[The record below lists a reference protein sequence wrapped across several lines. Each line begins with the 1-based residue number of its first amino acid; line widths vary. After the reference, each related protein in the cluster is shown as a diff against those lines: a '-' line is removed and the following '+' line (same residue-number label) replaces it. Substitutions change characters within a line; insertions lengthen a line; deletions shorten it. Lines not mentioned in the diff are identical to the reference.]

1 MNKVED
7 KREYAMLQTAYD
19 FFNTKF
25 FDGTLPKVFFTV
37 DWHNK
42 KSCGYFCPH
51 KLVNKEDAEA
61 KASVIA
67 LNPDHLAR
75 EVYEVLATL
84 VHEMCHVWEF
94 EEFIKDPYKLTS
106 YHSKRFEKRLGECN
120 LKAVINNKSRSSCST
135 VIPDDGIFKGIA
147 DEYLKTKEF
156 LTIASINAIKTEKTE
171 GGEEAEKKAKA
182 KNKTK
187 YVCTGCETNIWGK
200 AGLNLHCNECDMDFE
215 EEV

>member
-1 MNKVED
+1 MIMNTVED
-7 KREYAMLQTAYD
+7 KREYAMLQAAYD
-19 FFNTKF
+19 FFNAKF
-25 FDGTLPKVFFTV
+25 FDSRLPRVFFTI

-42 KSCGYFCPH
+42 KSNGYFCPH

-61 KASVIA
+61 KAKASVIA
-67 LNPDHLAR
+67 LNPDYLAR
-75 EVYEVLATL
+75 DVYEVLATL

-106 YHSKRFEKRLGECN
+106 YHSKRFEKKLSECN

-156 LTIASINAIKTEKTE
+156 LSIASTNAIKTEV
-171 GGEEAEKKAKA
+171 EKKAKA

-187 YVCTGCETNIWGK
+187 YFCTGCETNVWGK

-215 EEV
+215 EV

>member
-1 MNKVED
+1 MNTVED
-7 KREYAMLQTAYD
+7 KREYAMLQAAYD
-19 FFNTKF
+19 FFNAKF
-25 FDGTLPKVFFTV
+25 FDSRLPKVFFTI

-42 KSCGYFCPH
+42 KSNGYFCPH
-51 KLVNKEDAEA
+51 KLVSKEDAEA

-75 EVYEVLATL
+75 DVYEVLATL

-106 YHSKRFEKRLGECN
+106 YHSKRFEKRLSECA

-156 LTIASINAIKTEKTE
+156 LSIASTDAIKTETK
-171 GGEEAEKKAKA
+171 KKAKA

-187 YVCTGCETNIWGK
+187 YVCTECETNIWGK

-215 EEV
+215 EVQC

>member
-25 FDGTLPKVFFTV
+25 FEGSLPKVFFTV

-67 LNPDHLAR
+67 LNPDHLA
-75 EVYEVLATL
+75 
-84 VHEMCHVWEF
+84 
-94 EEFIKDPYKLTS
+94 
-106 YHSKRFEKRLGECN
+106 EKCMKFLQHLSMKCAMFGS
-120 LKAVINNKSRSSCST
+120 LKSL
-135 VIPDDGIFKGIA
+135 
-147 DEYLKTKEF
+147 LKT
-156 LTIASINAIKTEKTE
+156 LIS
-171 GGEEAEKKAKA
+171 
-182 KNKTK
+182 
-187 YVCTGCETNIWGK
+187 
-200 AGLNLHCNECDMDFE
+200 
-215 EEV
+215 

>member
-1 MNKVED
+1 MNTIED
-7 KREYAMLQTAYD
+7 KREYAMLQSAYD
-19 FFNTKF
+19 FFNAKF
-25 FDGTLPKVFFTV
+25 FDSRLPKVFFTI

-42 KSCGYFCPH
+42 KSNGYFCPH

-61 KASVIA
+61 KAKASVIA
-67 LNPDHLAR
+67 LNPDYLAR
-75 EVYEVLATL
+75 DVYEVLATL

-106 YHSKRFEKRLGECN
+106 YHSKRFEKKLSECN

-156 LTIASINAIKTEKTE
+156 LSIASTNAIKTEGDKA
-171 GGEEAEKKAKA
+171 AEKKAKA

-187 YVCTGCETNIWGK
+187 YVCTGCETNVWGK

-215 EEV
+215 EVQC

>member
-1 MNKVED
+1 MNTVED
-7 KREYAMLQTAYD
+7 KREYAMLQAAYD
-19 FFNTKF
+19 FFNAKF
-25 FDGTLPKVFFTV
+25 FDSRLPKVFFTI

-42 KSCGYFCPH
+42 KSNGYFCPH

-61 KASVIA
+61 KAKASVIA
-67 LNPDHLAR
+67 LNPDYLAR
-75 EVYEVLATL
+75 DVYEVLATL

-106 YHSKRFEKRLGECN
+106 YHSKRFEKRLSECN

-156 LTIASINAIKTEKTE
+156 LSIASTK
-171 GGEEAEKKAKA
+171 GDKKAKA

-187 YVCTGCETNIWGK
+187 YVCTGCETNVWGK

-215 EEV
+215 EV

>member
-1 MNKVED
+1 MNTVED
-7 KREYAMLQTAYD
+7 KREYAMLQSAYD
-19 FFNTKF
+19 FFNAKF
-25 FDGTLPKVFFTV
+25 FDSKLPKVFFTI

-42 KSCGYFCPH
+42 KSNGYFCPH
-51 KLVNKEDAEA
+51 KLVNKEDA

-67 LNPDHLAR
+67 LNPDYLAR
-75 EVYEVLATL
+75 DVYEVLATL

-106 YHSKRFEKRLGECN
+106 YHSKRFEKRLSECN

-135 VIPDDGIFKGIA
+135 VIPEDGIFKGIA

-156 LTIASINAIKTEKTE
+156 LSIASIKTE
-171 GGEEAEKKAKA
+171 GDKAAEKKAKA

-187 YVCTGCETNIWGK
+187 YVCTGCGTNVWGK

-215 EEV
+215 EDV

>member
-1 MNKVED
+1 MNTVED
-7 KREYAMLQTAYD
+7 KREYAMLQAAYD
-19 FFNTKF
+19 FFNAKF
-25 FDGTLPKVFFTV
+25 FDSRLPKVFFTI

-42 KSCGYFCPH
+42 KSNGYFCPH
-51 KLVNKEDAEA
+51 KLVNKEDVEAKA

-67 LNPDHLAR
+67 LNPDYLAR
-75 EVYEVLATL
+75 DVYEVLATL

-106 YHSKRFEKRLGECN
+106 YHSKRFEKRLSECN

-156 LTIASINAIKTEKTE
+156 LSIASTNAINK
-171 GGEEAEKKAKA
+171 EAEKKAKA

-187 YVCTGCETNIWGK
+187 YVCTGCETNVWGK

-215 EEV
+215 EV

>member
-1 MNKVED
+1 MNTIED
-7 KREYAMLQTAYD
+7 KREYAMLQSAYD
-19 FFNTKF
+19 FFNAKF
-25 FDGTLPKVFFTV
+25 FDSRLPKVFFTI

-42 KSCGYFCPH
+42 KSNGYFCPH
-51 KLVNKEDAEA
+51 KLVNKEDTET
-61 KASVIA
+61 KSTASVIA

-75 EVYEVLATL
+75 EVYEILATL

-106 YHSKRFEKRLGECN
+106 YHSKRFEKKLSECN

-156 LTIASINAIKTEKTE
+156 LSIASTNAIKTEAK
-171 GGEEAEKKAKA
+171 KKAKA

-187 YVCTGCETNIWGK
+187 YVCTGCKTNIWGK

-215 EEV
+215 EDV

>member
-1 MNKVED
+1 MNTIED
-7 KREYAMLQTAYD
+7 KREYAMLQSAYD
-19 FFNTKF
+19 FFNAKF
-25 FDGTLPKVFFTV
+25 FDSRLPKVFFTI

-42 KSCGYFCPH
+42 KSNGYFCPH
-51 KLVNKEDAEA
+51 KLVNKEDTET
-61 KASVIA
+61 KSTASVIA

-75 EVYEVLATL
+75 EVYEILATL

-106 YHSKRFEKRLGECN
+106 YHSKRFEKKLSECN

-156 LTIASINAIKTEKTE
+156 LSIASIKTE
-171 GGEEAEKKAKA
+171 GEKKAKS

-187 YVCTGCETNIWGK
+187 YVCTGCKTNIWGK

-215 EEV
+215 EV

>member
-1 MNKVED
+1 MNTVED
-7 KREYAMLQTAYD
+7 KREYAMLQAAYD
-19 FFNTKF
+19 FFNAKF
-25 FDGTLPKVFFTV
+25 FDSRLPKVFFTI

-42 KSCGYFCPH
+42 KSNGYFCPH

-61 KASVIA
+61 KAKASVIA
-67 LNPDHLAR
+67 LNPDYLAR
-75 EVYEVLATL
+75 DVYEVLATL

-106 YHSKRFEKRLGECN
+106 YHSKRFEKRLSECN

-135 VIPDDGIFKGIA
+135 VIPEDGIFKGIA

-156 LTIASINAIKTEKTE
+156 LSIASTNAIKTE
-171 GGEEAEKKAKA
+171 GDKKAKA

-187 YVCTGCETNIWGK
+187 YVCTGCETNVWGK

-215 EEV
+215 EV

>member
-1 MNKVED
+1 MNTVED
-7 KREYAMLQTAYD
+7 KREYAMLQAAYD
-19 FFNTKF
+19 FFNAKF
-25 FDGTLPKVFFTV
+25 FDSRLPKVFFTI

-42 KSCGYFCPH
+42 KSNGYFCPH

-61 KASVIA
+61 KAKASVIA
-67 LNPDHLAR
+67 LNPDYLAR
-75 EVYEVLATL
+75 DVYEVLATL

-106 YHSKRFEKRLGECN
+106 YHSKRFEKRLSECN

-156 LTIASINAIKTEKTE
+156 LSIASTNAIKTEGDKA
-171 GGEEAEKKAKA
+171 AEKKAKA

-187 YVCTGCETNIWGK
+187 YVCTGCETN
-200 AGLNLHCNECDMDFE
+200 LHCNECDMDFE
-215 EEV
+215 EV